1 MGDTDPAWAHQDPQC
16 HGCGEQHLGHQV
28 FPAHPGAYSIPRLR
42 SEAWLWGLSPGATQS
57 PLQPCRQPE
66 GPPLPLAPVTAPPTP
81 PRASVTPSP
90 VPISPLRAAGPRALS
105 WPCSTSQSTRLP
117 GERAA
122 ARGLFTAHFV
132 PPNGNFEQSPR
143 NKSFACVPPPP
154 HPRRCQ
160 DARSRP
166 CRTDGRRWVPGL
178 C

>member
-1 MGDTDPAWAHQDPQC
+1 MPWVWGAALWAPGFSSTPRCLQHPPAQVGGSA
-16 HGCGEQHLGHQV
+16 LGTV
-28 FPAHPGAYSIPRLR
+28 PRSHPEPI
-42 SEAWLWGLSPGATQS
+42 AT
-57 PLQPCRQPE
+57 LQAARGTPTVPCPSDH
-66 GPPLPLAPVTAPPTP
+66 PTPTP
-81 PRASVTPSP
+81 PRAPVTPSP

-117 GERAA
+117 GGRAA

-154 HPRRCQ
+154 PPRSCR
-160 DARSRP
+160 DARSCP

-178 C
+178 R

>member
-1 MGDTDPAWAHQDPQC
+1 MGDTDPAWAHQDAKC
-16 HGCGEQHLGHQV
+16 HGCGEQHFGHQV
-28 FPAHPGAYSIPRLR
+28 FSSTPRCLQHPPAQVGGLALGTVPRSHPEPI
-42 SEAWLWGLSPGATQS
+42 AT
-57 PLQPCRQPE
+57 QPE

-81 PRASVTPSP
+81 PRAPVTPSP